1 MLNADISRP
10 RAVDPEINGRIKEIS
25 DKLFGG
31 DLSRMAMATYIQ
43 KSKLREIVN
52 DSRYPDYSEILNIIA
67 MAKPARIVA
76 DWLLTGEGDMLKSV
90 TPSDSRPEVQ
100 TRPRIPTTAAAGSLS
115 GDAASVT
122 LRDCEQLPVISQLPA
137 YDFTIIIKGDSMKP
151 KYESGDEIACRRIL
165 NPSFIQWGKVHVLD
179 TVQGIVV
186 KKVYDD
192 GDCIKCVSI
201 NPDYPPFSVPKDE
214 VYSLSLVVG
223 SLSITEM

>member
-1 MLNADISRP
+1 MEESLRQRLRLLFVSKGISITKVANACGIRQ
-10 RAVDPEINGRIKEIS
+10 NT
-25 DKLFGG
+25 
-31 DLSRMAMATYIQ
+31 LSRQLSGESSISSSTLLSIIGYFHD
-43 KSKLREIVN
+43 VN
-52 DSRYPDYSEILNIIA
+52 S
-67 MAKPARIVA
+67 

>member
-1 MLNADISRP
+1 MSNVIDRLIQFQQSAGAGGMNKFEAYVGISNGYLSNMKKKEGAISSDVMLKVLAKFP
-10 RAVDPEINGRIKEIS
+10 
-25 DKLFGG
+25 
-31 DLSRMAMATYIQ
+31 DLN
-43 KSKLREIVN
+43 L
-52 DSRYPDYSEILNIIA
+52 
-67 MAKPARIVA
+67 
-76 DWLLTGEGDMLKSV
+76 DWLITGEGDMLKSV

>member
-1 MLNADISRP
+1 MEESLRQRLRLLLVSKGISITKVANACGIRQ
-10 RAVDPEINGRIKEIS
+10 NT
-25 DKLFGG
+25 
-31 DLSRMAMATYIQ
+31 LSRQLSGESSISSSTLLSIIGYFHD
-43 KSKLREIVN
+43 VN
-52 DSRYPDYSEILNIIA
+52 S
-67 MAKPARIVA
+67 

>member
-1 MLNADISRP
+1 MKQDDIIERLDDYIEFDAIMSQSAFASKAGIDPSGFLKMMKGQQTITDNTLKKIADCY
-10 RAVDPEINGRIKEIS
+10 G
-25 DKLFGG
+25 L
-31 DLSRMAMATYIQ
+31 RM
-43 KSKLREIVN
+43 E
-52 DSRYPDYSEILNIIA
+52 
-67 MAKPARIVA
+67 
-76 DWLLTGEGDMLKSV
+76 WLKFGEGEQYKPKKETSSLKDIV
-90 TPSDSRPEVQ
+90 IE
-100 TRPRIPTTAAAGSLS
+100 TRPRIPATAAAGSLS
-115 GDAASVT
+115 DDAIGVT
-122 LRDCEQLPVISQLPA
+122 LSDCEQLPIINQLPA

-179 TVQGIVV
+179 TAQGIVV

-192 GDCIKCVSI
+192 GDSIKCVSI

>member
-1 MLNADISRP
+1 MEESLRQRLRLLFVSKGISITKVANACGIRQ
-10 RAVDPEINGRIKEIS
+10 NT
-25 DKLFGG
+25 
-31 DLSRMAMATYIQ
+31 LSRQLSGESSISSSTLLSIIGYFHD
-43 KSKLREIVN
+43 VN
-52 DSRYPDYSEILNIIA
+52 S
-67 MAKPARIVA
+67 
-76 DWLLTGEGDMLKSV
+76 DWLLTGEGEMLKSV

>member
-1 MLNADISRP
+1 MTAKERLKVFLVAKKMGRSKFEKLAGIASGYVSSKSVTITSDVIEKTVAVFPDLN
-10 RAVDPEINGRIKEIS
+10 
-25 DKLFGG
+25 L
-31 DLSRMAMATYIQ
+31 
-43 KSKLREIVN
+43 
-52 DSRYPDYSEILNIIA
+52 
-67 MAKPARIVA
+67 
-76 DWLLTGEGDMLKSV
+76 DWLITGEGEMLKSV
-90 TPSDSRPEVQ
+90 TPSDNLPEVR

>member
-1 MLNADISRP
+1 MTAKERLKDFLAAKKMGRSKFEKLAGIASGYVSSKSVTITSDVIEKTVTVFPDLN
-10 RAVDPEINGRIKEIS
+10 
-25 DKLFGG
+25 L
-31 DLSRMAMATYIQ
+31 
-43 KSKLREIVN
+43 
-52 DSRYPDYSEILNIIA
+52 
-67 MAKPARIVA
+67 
-76 DWLLTGEGDMLKSV
+76 DWLITGEGEMLKSV
-90 TPSDSRPEVQ
+90 TPSDNLPEVQ

-115 GDAASVT
+115 DDAIGVT
-122 LRDCEQLPVISQLPA
+122 LSDCEQLPIINQLPA

-179 TVQGIVV
+179 TAQGIVV

-192 GDCIKCVSI
+192 GDRIKCVSI

>member
-1 MLNADISRP
+1 MSNVIDRLIQFQQSAGAGGMNKFEAYVGISNGYLSNMKKKEGAISSDVMLKVLAKFP
-10 RAVDPEINGRIKEIS
+10 
-25 DKLFGG
+25 
-31 DLSRMAMATYIQ
+31 DLN
-43 KSKLREIVN
+43 L
-52 DSRYPDYSEILNIIA
+52 
-67 MAKPARIVA
+67 
-76 DWLLTGEGDMLKSV
+76 DWLITGEGDMLKSV

-100 TRPRIPTTAAAGSLS
+100 TRPRIPATAAAGSLS
-115 GDAASVT
+115 GDVASVT
-122 LRDCEQLPVISQLPA
+122 LRDCEQLPIISQFPA

-179 TVQGIVV
+179 TAQGIVV

-192 GDCIKCVSI
+192 GDSIKCVSI
-201 NPDYPPFSVPKDE
+201 NPEYPPFSVPKDE

>member
-1 MLNADISRP
+1 MNKFEAYVGISNGYLSNMKKKEGAISSDVMLKVLAKFP
-10 RAVDPEINGRIKEIS
+10 
-25 DKLFGG
+25 
-31 DLSRMAMATYIQ
+31 DLN
-43 KSKLREIVN
+43 L
-52 DSRYPDYSEILNIIA
+52 
-67 MAKPARIVA
+67 
-76 DWLLTGEGDMLKSV
+76 DWLITGEGDMLKSV

-115 GDAASVT
+115 GDVASVT
-122 LRDCEQLPVISQLPA
+122 LRDCEQLPIISQFPA

-179 TVQGIVV
+179 TAQGIVV

-192 GDCIKCVSI
+192 GCSIKCVSI
-201 NPDYPPFSVPKDE
+201 NPEYPPFSVPKDE

>member
-1 MLNADISRP
+1 MEESLRQRLRLLFVSKGISITKVANACGIRQ
-10 RAVDPEINGRIKEIS
+10 NT
-25 DKLFGG
+25 
-31 DLSRMAMATYIQ
+31 LSRQLSGESSISSSTLLSIIGYFHD
-43 KSKLREIVN
+43 VN
-52 DSRYPDYSEILNIIA
+52 S
-67 MAKPARIVA
+67 
-76 DWLLTGEGDMLKSV
+76 DWLLTGEGEMLKSV

-100 TRPRIPTTAAAGSLS
+100 TRPRIPATAAAGSLS
-115 GDAASVT
+115 GDVASVT